1 MEKNNT
7 KKITLTTKAT
17 LNYIYDWL
25 IEEYGAK
32 MVTREEGIHVTVN
45 YPEIIIKNENNQSHI
60 IYDLDV
66 RFSFSGSNLQ
76 MNGRRNSYTHRE
88 KNLGLGYSHSHL
100 SHYGEGDFGNF
111 CKGPI
116 YEVNFIDFNNYKTV
130 HRLELILNYLDTYIH
145 SESLSGGPY
154 VRMERM
160 YPGGKSNNTSNL
172 SKREK
177 NKIVSASQ
185 IGFERGSYLPVI
197 MNCDISLIEDIKIL
211 DNAVIKDRNLP
222 YTEIDI
228 AAVER
233 NNPTIKFVPEKLGKI
248 VKSQK
253 IQITDAFITSTKN
266 DLNRTVQGNFYTILN
281 TINHNSRQ
289 PL

>member
-7 KKITLTTKAT
+7 KEIILTQKAT

-32 MVTREEGIHVTVN
+32 KVTREGGIHVTVN

-66 RFSFSGSNLQ
+66 IFLFSDSNLK

-88 KNLGLGYSHSHL
+88 KNLSVGYSHSHL
-100 SHYGEGDFGNF
+100 GHHEEGAFGKF

-116 YEVNFIDFNNYKTV
+116 YEVNFIDFNNHKTV

-145 SESLSGGPY
+145 SESVSGGPY

-160 YPGGKSNNTSNL
+160 YPGGKSSNL
-172 SKREK
+172 SKKEK
-177 NKIVSASQ
+177 KKIVSSSQ
-185 IGFERGSYLPVI
+185 IGFGISSYLPVI
-197 MNCDISLIEDIKIL
+197 INCDRSLIEDIKIL
-211 DNAVIKDRNLP
+211 DSAVIKDRNLP

-228 AAVER
+228 AEVER
-233 NNPTIKFVPEKLGKI
+233 RNPTIKFVPEKLGKI
-248 VKSQK
+248 VKNQK

-266 DLNRTVQGNFYTILN
+266 ELNRIVQGNFYTILN